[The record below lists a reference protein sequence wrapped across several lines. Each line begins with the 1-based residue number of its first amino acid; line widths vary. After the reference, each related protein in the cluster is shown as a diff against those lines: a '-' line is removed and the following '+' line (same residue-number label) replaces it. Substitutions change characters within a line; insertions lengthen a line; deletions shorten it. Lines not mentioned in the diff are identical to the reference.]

1 MRKKRAPLGARLFFL
16 SFRGIWWQWWLEL
29 AGLELEGQAPNPSQN
44 IGKKFC
50 EILRSVVKYSIMKST
65 LGFTRAIRAVVP
77 AFLLAVSVG
86 QIYAFTVFSDPI
98 AQHLAAANDDPV
110 ALRAKVQFAFSLGI
124 FFLGMG
130 AAFFGKIVERS
141 IRLSTLIGTALFLS
155 GLIVTSIGV
164 RMKSLP
170 LIYLGYGFLLGTGTG
185 IIYISPVKTMMLWF
199 PNAKAIAAAVPI
211 ISFGLGSSLC
221 TLLYEGFGFSSRL
234 LTMRFEGFHIFSI
247 EKVFIALAIFYA
259 VPMLVSSFILRKPK
273 TEQMTFAHD
282 MPGLEF
288 SYLRLSRN
296 TYFLRVWLFMFLNIS
311 CGLCLIPLAK
321 QLMATV
327 GTYSDGF
334 VTLVLTLMGLMNG
347 AGRFLFAWWS
357 DRLARRVN
365 ILLIILAISAGV
377 MLTSYVPVLLAI
389 ALIVIP
395 ACYGAGFSVLPAVLA
410 DHYGMTNISKIH
422 GAALSA
428 WGVAG
433 LVGNQVALPVFKRW
447 GLAGVATLLVIGYL
461 INAINVYTL
470 TRARPSAAT
479 AA

>member
-1 MRKKRAPLGARLFFL
+1 MKNSIGLAR
-16 SFRGIWWQWWLEL
+16 
-29 AGLELEGQAPNPSQN
+29 
-44 IGKKFC
+44 
-50 EILRSVVKYSIMKST
+50 VV
-65 LGFTRAIRAVVP
+65 RAVVP
-77 AFLLAVSVG
+77 AFLLAISVG

-98 AQHLAAANDDPV
+98 AQRFTASPEEAL

-130 AAFFGKIVERS
+130 AAFFGKIVEKS
-141 IRLSTLIGTALFLS
+141 IRVSTLVGTGLFLS
-155 GLIVTSIGV
+155 GLLVTALGV
-164 RMKSLP
+164 ELKSLS

-185 IIYISPVKTMMLWF
+185 IIYISPVKTMMMWF
-199 PNAKAIAAAVPI
+199 PDAKAIAAAVPI

-221 TLLYEGFGFSSRL
+221 TLLYEGFGFTTRL
-234 LTMRFEGFHIFSI
+234 MTFRFEGFHIFSI
-247 EKVFIALAIFYA
+247 EKVFVALAIFYA
-259 VPMLVSSFILRKPK
+259 VPMAVSSFLLKKPK
-273 TEQMTFAHD
+273 VQQMTFAHD
-282 MPGLEF
+282 MPGIEF
-288 SYLRLSRN
+288 SYVKLAKN
-296 TYFLRVWLFMFLNIS
+296 TYFLRVWLFMFINIS

-321 QLMATV
+321 QLMGTV
-327 GTYSDGF
+327 GSYSEGF

-357 DRLARRVN
+357 DRLSRRVD

-377 MLTSYVPVLLAI
+377 MFVSYVPVLLAA

-433 LVGNQVALPVFKRW
+433 LVGNQVALPVFKKW
-447 GLAGVATLLVIGYL
+447 GLAGIATLLVAGYA
-461 INAINVYTL
+461 INALNAWTL
-470 TRARPSAAT
+470 RRERFEG
-479 AA
+479 